1 MKVNKIVLGFLFALA
16 LIGFVDALFLTVT
29 HYLNVIPPCS
39 IRGCEV
45 VTTSI
50 YSTIAGIPIALF
62 GAVYYL
68 VVLALLV
75 AYVDKRKD
83 LFLSIVGFITLLAGL
98 VTLYLIYLQLFVLHA
113 ICIYCMTSAATTIL
127 LAIISNTVI
136 IKYYLELQKK
146 KI

>member
-16 LIGFVDALFLTVT
+16 LIGFVDAVFLTVT

-39 IRGCEV
+39 IHGCEV

-68 VVLALLV
+68 VILALLV

-83 LFLSIVGFITLLAGL
+83 LFLSIIGFITLLAGL
-98 VTLYLIYLQLFVLHA
+98 VSLYLIYLQLFVLHA
-113 ICIYCMTSAATTIL
+113 ICIYCMTSATTTIL